1 MLNAAYLRNQA
12 ETCLRLART
21 TFDLATAE
29 RLRFLAADLNAKADE
44 LDDEDLLQLH
54 LMDGNGFG
62 RNGAG
67 ESDRD

>member
-1 MLNAAYLRNQA
+1 MLKATYLRNQA
-12 ETCLRLART
+12 DTCLRLART

-44 LDDEDLLQLH
+44 IDDEDLLQPH

-67 ESDRD
+67 ESGRD

>member
-1 MLNAAYLRNQA
+1 VPAPRAHDLRPGD
-12 ETCLRLART
+12 CG
-21 TFDLATAE
+21 